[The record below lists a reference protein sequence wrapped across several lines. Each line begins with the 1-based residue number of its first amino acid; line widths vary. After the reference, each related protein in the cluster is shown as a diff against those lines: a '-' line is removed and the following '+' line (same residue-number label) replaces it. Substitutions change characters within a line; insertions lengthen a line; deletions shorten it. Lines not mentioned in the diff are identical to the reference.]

1 MSILEQFILNLA
13 AIQVFISESAVLH
26 KPKNFIASL
35 GWTDTLFFCT
45 CSQKLSD
52 KQETSSV
59 GFFFIF
65 LRQFFSVKKGDKFS
79 KKKYCRLAFSL
90 D

>member
-1 MSILEQFILNLA
+1 MSILEQFISNLA
-13 AIQVFISESAVLH
+13 AIRVFISESAVLH

-35 GWTDTLFFCT
+35 GWTDTLFFFT

-59 GFFFIF
+59 GFFILFSWDNFF
-65 LRQFFSVKKGDKFS
+65 LWKKGEKFS
-79 KKKYCRLAFSL
+79 KKNVVG
-90 D
+90 